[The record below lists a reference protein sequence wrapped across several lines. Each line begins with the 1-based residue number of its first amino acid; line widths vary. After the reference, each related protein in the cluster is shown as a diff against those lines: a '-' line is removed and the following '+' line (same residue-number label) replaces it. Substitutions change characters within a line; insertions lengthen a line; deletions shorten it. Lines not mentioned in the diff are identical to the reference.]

1 MKEYTC
7 SRGDMENNK
16 IVSLLYQKKKAMDL
30 QSDLKWI
37 HKELDRVK
45 DSLFI
50 ETIKSMLM
58 YNKK

>member
-1 MKEYTC
+1 
-7 SRGDMENNK
+7 MENNK
-16 IVSLLYQKKKAMDL
+16 IVSLLYQKNKAMDL